1 MMDNGGRWH
10 LDEGYTE
17 PVAAVARSGLEH
29 ARIQRK
35 VLGKNRGISAIRN
48 PDNRSPYS
56 LG

>member
-35 VLGKNRGISAIRN
+35 VLGENRDISAIRN